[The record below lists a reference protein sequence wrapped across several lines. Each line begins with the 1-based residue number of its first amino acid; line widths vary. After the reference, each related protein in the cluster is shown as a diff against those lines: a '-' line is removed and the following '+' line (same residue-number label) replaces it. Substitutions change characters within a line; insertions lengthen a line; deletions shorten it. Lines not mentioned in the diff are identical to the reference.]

1 MGKSGTTEKHDRHLL
16 RILRPLIWWLILVLV
31 LFGIHTHERLME
43 KTRLNFSVSMQG
55 QPIDAAATF
64 DGKSALSGQN
74 IPLGNHTFAVTNP
87 KGEPFSTNM
96 FIWYGPHDL
105 GNIVLK
111 RAIGNFT
118 VTVTPP
124 ARWLIIRG
132 PEWSVTLMDSSGTNA
147 TVPTDVYAVEADFSH
162 WQEKQQVM
170 VNGNFSSPLYIA
182 PRFGIVQL
190 DCNQTDASYQLQ
202 DANGQNVA
210 SGSLPAM
217 ITELPMGSYS
227 IFATHHGNQRQSSVF
242 VKADA
247 MNTVPVNFEY
257 GAAIFE
263 TAPSG
268 AVVADENGRQYGETP
283 LILKELLHGTWKFT
297 LQRYG
302 YAPLQVALHVTANQT
317 NSIST
322 NLVSFNYITAMNSA
336 RQYLAE
342 SNYKQAGVAVDQA
355 IQASPADV
363 AAVALQRKITVLSG
377 IQNAE
382 FYGAQSNYTTGI
394 KLLQSTLQLE
404 PDNERAKQLLID
416 YQKREPEQIER
427 ERQERLNQPREYF
440 AALCAKYR
448 DGKLFNEHELKT
460 KKSYHEVQAGISEA
474 LLSVQPP
481 FVYNVNDSP
490 TPGIHEFAAT
500 QKFSTGLL
508 SSGVRM
514 CLIVVGQTKDDET
527 QILFKVLEYERHHKL
542 ELAGPQNQ
550 LTIDAELIP
559 LVPSSFPQM
568 SEQQT
573 NQLKQGVQTVMERI
587 QQVIGQ

>member
-1 MGKSGTTEKHDRHLL
+1 MGKSGTTEKHGRHLL
-16 RILRPLIWWLILVLV
+16 GILRPLIWWLILVLV
-31 LFGIHTHERLME
+31 LFGIRTHQRLME

-55 QPIDAAATF
+55 QAIDAAATF
-64 DGKSALSGQN
+64 DGKPAFSGQN
-74 IPLGNHTFAVTNP
+74 IPLGNHTFAVTHP
-87 KGEPFSTNM
+87 KGEPYLINM

-105 GNIVLK
+105 GDIVLK
-111 RAIGNFT
+111 RAIGNLT

-132 PEWSVTLMDSSGTNA
+132 PEWSVSLKNSSGTNA
-147 TVPTDVYAVEADFSH
+147 TVPTDEYAVEADFSH
-162 WQEKQQVM
+162 WQEKQQVL
-170 VNGNFSSPLYIA
+170 VNANFSSPLHIA

-202 DANGQNVA
+202 DANGLNVA
-210 SGSLPAM
+210 SGSFPAI

-242 VKADA
+242 VNANA
-247 MNTVPVNFEY
+247 TNTVPMNFEY

-263 TAPSG
+263 TTPSG
-268 AVVADENGRQYGETP
+268 AAVMAENGRQYGETP
-283 LILKELLHGTWKFT
+283 LILKELLRGTWNFT

-302 YAPLQVALHVTANQT
+302 YVPLQVALYVTANQT

-322 NLVSFNYITAMNSA
+322 NLVSFNYVNAMNAA

-342 SNYKQAGVAVDQA
+342 SNYNQARAAVDQA
-355 IQASPADV
+355 IQASPSDQ
-363 AAVALQRKITVLSG
+363 AAVELQRKITVLSK
-377 IQNAE
+377 IENAE
-382 FYGAQSNYTTGI
+382 LYGAQNDYMTGI
-394 KLLQSTLQLE
+394 KLLQSALQLE
-404 PDNERAKQLLID
+404 PDNEHAKHLLAD

-427 ERQERLNQPREYF
+427 ERQDRLKLPRKIF
-440 AALCAKYR
+440 DTLCDKYR
-448 DGKLFNEHELKT
+448 DSKLFDEHELKT
-460 KKSYHEVQAGISEA
+460 KKPYNEVQAGISGA

-500 QKFSTGLL
+500 QKFSIGLL
-508 SSGVRM
+508 SGGERM

-527 QILFKVLEYERHHKL
+527 QVLFKVLEYQRHKRFDMNV
-542 ELAGPQNQ
+542 PVNQ
-550 LTIDAELIP
+550 LPISEELIP
-559 LVPSSFPQM
+559 LSPSSFPQI

-573 NQLKQGVQTVMERI
+573 NQLKAGVQIVTERI
-587 QQVIGQ
+587 QQAIGQ